1 MKKENTARNNL
12 DLNKINSYKCKASQ
26 YSTFKI
32 NNSNNKLN
40 TARFINLDKR
50 ITNKSS
56 EKKLNGNHILNSP
69 RIINSKRLLLKSDL
83 REKITKDDNKRPLT
97 MRESLNNKTINNKVI
112 EILTNKINQ
121 IKEYIK
127 ESDKKNKNSISHIF
141 MKKKVGRKKV
151 LKDNDDIIG
160 MKYGLTERVRNY
172 KLSLNNEISDK
183 KKKIEK
189 HEEQLKNNKNII
201 KLDKNPIKNND
212 TSKKTNTSQNK
223 KINKTSKN
231 NKIKNIR
238 NKNNINNGNNY
249 FSDTNYN
256 INFNNCHFH
265 SKNRSELYQ
274 NIENNTNINNNDNIS
289 INNNAELTKE
299 NKSIILINNNVK
311 IGSLKVFPIKQMNQ
325 NKIIVK
331 GIKINGFEKLVTK
344 KYATRNIDIPKA
356 VTDRIKNFNGNTSQN
371 SSNRFINTS
380 NNNRKNLAKNKK
392 INTNF
397 FKNV

>member
-1 MKKENTARNNL
+1 MN
-12 DLNKINSYKCKASQ
+12 
-26 YSTFKI
+26 
-32 NNSNNKLN
+32 
-40 TARFINLDKR
+40 
-50 ITNKSS
+50 
-56 EKKLNGNHILNSP
+56 
-69 RIINSKRLLLKSDL
+69 
-83 REKITKDDNKRPLT
+83 DDNKRPLT

-201 KLDKNPIKNND
+201 KLDKNPIKNSD
-212 TSKKTNTSQNK
+212 KSKKTNTSQNK

-289 INNNAELTKE
+289 INNNTELTKE

-371 SSNRFINTS
+371 SSNRYINTS